1 MRKALDTLYLAAA
14 WAGALCV
21 LAICC
26 LMIGQALLRL
36 NGTLVRGAD
45 DITAWA
51 CAGAAFLPLA
61 ATFKRGELVRM
72 GMLIDQFDDRT
83 ARWIE
88 LAALTMC
95 SAIALFMAYWLGV
108 MVYESWL
115 FNERAQGLL
124 PIPIWI
130 PQTPVAIGAV
140 VLAIA
145 LIDELFRVV
154 IGLVPTYVQQVRD
167 RHAVG
172 DYTGE
177 V

>member
-1 MRKALDTLYLAAA
+1 MRKTLDTLYLAAA

-21 LAICC
+21 LTICC

-72 GMLIDQFDDRT
+72 GLFIDRLPDRT
-83 ARWIE
+83 GRWIE
-88 LAALTMC
+88 LIVLTMC
-95 SAIALFMAYWLGV
+95 GAIALFMAYWLGF
-108 MVYESWL
+108 MVYESYI

-130 PQTPVAIGAV
+130 PQVPVACGSL

-145 LIDELFRVV
+145 LIDEWWRVAA
-154 IGLVPTYVQQVRD
+154 GFMPTYIHAVRV
-167 RHAVG
+167 RHAAG